1 MTPLTALAV
10 LLVATFV
17 LLWLTQT
24 AVLLAS
30 GERLAPLLRY
40 QTDKRLVVV
49 TMKIMVQ
56 LGWLLIIV
64 GYPLLLGEYPVAFY
78 QAAFAS
84 PAPWRPMLLMVLATI
99 TGFALINL
107 IHYQFNAIGFSM
119 RFSAAKTRRRILGC
133 FLTPI
138 PLAILVEAV
147 FRGVVLHALLN
158 QLTGLSGTVVA
169 IVLSSLLFS
178 LVHFVRKRDERRK
191 PVLQPAIG
199 LFFVGVVLGTA
210 YVAGGLTLWLPVATH
225 AAGILATELPRS
237 FVEYKAAPRWIGYR
251 SFPHSGP
258 LGIVLMLFLT
268 WLVWQLTH

>member
-1 MTPLTALAV
+1 MSPLTALVV
-10 LLVATFV
+10 LLAVTFV
-17 LLWLTQT
+17 LLWLAQT
-24 AVLLAS
+24 VVLLAS
-30 GERLAPLLRY
+30 GERVAPLLRY
-40 QTDKRLVVV
+40 QSDKRLVVV
-49 TMKIMVQ
+49 TMKVMVQ

-64 GYPLLLGEYPVAFY
+64 GYPLLLGNNPVVFY

-84 PAPWRPMLLMVLATI
+84 PAPWWTMLLMVLATVS
-99 TGFALINL
+99 GFALINL
-107 IHYQFNAIGFSM
+107 IHYQFGAIGFSQ

-138 PLAILVEAV
+138 PLAILEEAV
-147 FRGVVLHALLN
+147 FRGVVLHALLRH
-158 QLTGLSGTVVA
+158 LTGPNGMVTA

-191 PVLQPAIG
+191 PVLQPALG

-210 YVAGGLTLWLPVATH
+210 YVAGGQTLWLPVATH

-237 FVEYKAAPRWIGYR
+237 FVEYKAAPRYIGYR

-258 LGIVLMLFLT
+258 LGVLLMLFLA
-268 WLVWQLTH
+268 WLVWHLTN